1 MRDPRPAET
10 RDFEGGLAPYA
21 SRASSGR
28 GRAHPEAEH
37 QYRSAY
43 QRDRDR
49 IIHSQAFRRLES
61 KTQVYTNLFQEGDLF
76 RKRLTHTI
84 EVAQISRTVARE
96 LCVNEDLAESI
107 ALAHDLGHAP
117 FGHKGQDI
125 LDDLMRD
132 AGGFEHNTQSLRII
146 CLIEHRYPDFQGLNL
161 TWEVREGVAKKG
173 HRQAEPLKKEFEGFP
188 NPSLEA
194 QIVDVCDPITY
205 TTHDLDDGITNG
217 TIGQETLGECLFWNE
232 GVGAV
237 KSRHPDLRGKI
248 LNYQVIRH
256 IINAQITDL
265 IAQTRRNLEASKP
278 SSPDDVR
285 SNPDKTCSFSAE
297 MKAKHDD
304 LKRFLYR
311 NMYEHHRV
319 KRMEEKARE
328 VIEKLFHKF
337 LSSPELLPASVQAH
351 FKREKAGGNEKRI
364 VCDYVA
370 GMTDRYA
377 LEEYDR
383 LFNLRSRV

>member
-1 MRDPRPAET
+1 MKNRDG
-10 RDFEGGLAPYA
+10 DLAPHA
-21 SRASSGR
+21 SRPSDGR
-28 GRAHPEAEH
+28 GRAHHEAEH
-37 QYRSAY
+37 QYRSPY

-49 IIHSQAFRRLES
+49 IVHSQAFRRLES

-96 LCVNEDLAESI
+96 LSVNEDLSESI

-125 LDDLMRD
+125 LNELMKDD
-132 AGGFEHNTQSLRII
+132 GGFEHNTQSLRIV
-146 CLIEHRYPDFQGLNL
+146 CLIEHRYPEFQGLNL
-161 TWEVREGVAKKG
+161 TWEVREGIAKKG
-173 HRQAEPLKKEFEGFP
+173 HGQIEPLKTEFDGFP
-188 NPSLEA
+188 SPSIEG
-194 QIVDVCDPITY
+194 QVVDVSDPIAY

-217 TIGQETLGECLFWNE
+217 TITPDILSECEFWREGEE
-232 GVGAV
+232 HV
-237 KSRHPDLRGKI
+237 KSRYPDLRGKI

-265 IAQTRRNLEASKP
+265 ITQTTKNLEKLQP
-278 SSPDDVR
+278 KSPDEIR
-285 SNPDKTCSFSAE
+285 LNPKRICSFSPV
-297 MKAKHDD
+297 MKAKHND
-304 LKRFLYR
+304 LKKFLSK

-337 LSSPELLPASVQAH
+337 LESPGLLPSSVQSH
-351 FKREKAGGNEKRI
+351 FNREKINGNEKRI
-364 VCDYVA
+364 ICDYVA

-377 LEEYDR
+377 LDEHDK
-383 LFNLRSRV
+383 LFNLRSKV

>member
-1 MRDPRPAET
+1 MKNQDS
-10 RDFEGGLAPYA
+10 GLAPYA
-21 SRASSGR
+21 SRGSTGR
-28 GRAHPEAEH
+28 GRAYPEQEH
-37 QYRSAY
+37 AYRSPY

-49 IIHSQAFRRLES
+49 IVHSKAFRRLES

-96 LCVNEDLAESI
+96 LCVNEDLAEAI

-125 LDDLMRD
+125 LNELMKD
-132 AGGFEHNTQSLRII
+132 NGGFEHNTQSLRII

-173 HRQAEPLKKEFEGFP
+173 HRQTEPLKEKFNKFPSPCIEG
-188 NPSLEA
+188 
-194 QIVDVCDPITY
+194 QIVDISDPITY

-217 TIGQETLGECLFWNE
+217 TIQQETLQECRFWVEGEE
-232 GVGAV
+232 AV
-237 KSRHPDLRGKI
+237 KLRYPDLRGKI
-248 LNYQVIRH
+248 LNYQIIRH

-265 IAQTRRNLEASKP
+265 ITQTTANLEALKP
-278 SSPDDVR
+278 AAPDDIR
-285 SNPDKTCSFSAE
+285 STPKKICSFSPE
-297 MKAKHDD
+297 MKSKHDD
-304 LKRFLYR
+304 LKKFLYK

-337 LSSPELLPASVQAH
+337 LEAPDLMPSNIHAH
-351 FKREKAGGNEKRI
+351 FKREKQNGNEKRI
-364 VCDYVA
+364 ICDYVA